1 VVTGYIKKNIGL
13 LKVLEE
19 EVIKAAS
26 IKVGVAYKV
35 KTNSGNEFEG
45 TLIFS
50 RDGLL
55 EFVDVNQNYY
65 NARIGKCKITRI

>member
-1 VVTGYIKKNIGL
+1 MVTGYIKKNIGL
-13 LKVLEE
+13 SKVLEE

-26 IKVGVAYKV
+26 IKVGAVYKV
-35 KTNSGNEFEG
+35 RTNSGNEFEG